1 MPRSSQ
7 TRGRMTAGAR
17 ASAPLGTKAAVG
29 WFAIALLIL
38 GSVGDLGST
47 PTTAVF
53 GLASVALYVVP
64 AIVFLVP
71 AALVSA
77 ELASGW
83 KGGVYNWVSEGIS
96 PGMGFAAVWCQFAQ
110 TTFYYPAVLAYVA
123 STLAYVFAPGLAHSG
138 LYTTIVI
145 IVLFWGAVLV
155 SARGA
160 ITADKLASWGILIGT
175 LIPGLLLVVLAA
187 LYLLGGN
194 ASAAPL
200 SSHHVLPP
208 WHGLTSIVLIVNG
221 FFTYAGVEVN
231 AVHVDDLR
239 DAPREFPKAVLVA
252 VVLIL
257 LVFILPTLAIAI
269 AVPAARISLT
279 AGVMQAFRSL
289 LHHFGL
295 GFIQPIIA
303 VGLVAASLSGL
314 LDWLTGPSTGLVDI
328 GRERGYLPRYFQQL
342 NANGVQLRI
351 LVSQGIVIT
360 LIGLLYAVVPT
371 VSRAYWVFAALATEV
386 YLIMYVLMFV
396 SAAKLRR
403 RAPDHQRG
411 YRAPA
416 LTAICIVGT
425 IASVAACA
433 VGLLPPSQLGQVSTP
448 MYAIALLGGV
458 IAIGVLPPLLLYRL
472 RRPNWRA
479 PESAD
484 GPAGHSARSDE

>member
-1 MPRSSQ
+1 M
-7 TRGRMTAGAR
+7 
-17 ASAPLGTKAAVG
+17 
-29 WFAIALLIL
+29 ALLII
-38 GSVGDLGST
+38 GSVGDLGSA
-47 PTTAVF
+47 PATAVF
-53 GLASVALYVVP
+53 GLASVVLFVVP
-64 AIVFLVP
+64 AVVFLVP

-83 KGGVYNWVSEGIS
+83 KGGIYNWVSDGIS

-123 STLAYVFAPGLAHSG
+123 STLAYVFAPDLAHSG

-155 SARGA
+155 SSRGVVA
-160 ITADKLASWGILIGT
+160 ADKLASWGILIGT
-175 LIPGLLLVVLAA
+175 LIPGLVLVVLAGI
-187 LYLLGGN
+187 YLVQGN
-194 ASAAPL
+194 SSAAPL
-200 SSHHVLPP
+200 NAHHVLPP
-208 WHGLTSIVLIVNG
+208 WHGLTSIVLVVNG

-252 VVLIL
+252 VILIL
-257 LVFILPTLAIAI
+257 LVFILPTLAISV
-269 AVPAARISLT
+269 AVPAAHISFT

-289 LHHFGL
+289 LDHFGL
-295 GFIQPIIA
+295 GVLQPIIA
-303 VGLVAASLSGL
+303 IGLVIASVSGL

-342 NANGVQLRI
+342 NGHGVQVHI
-351 LVSQGIVIT
+351 LAAQGIVIT
-360 LIGLLYAVVPT
+360 LIGLLYALVPT

-396 SAAKLRR
+396 AAANLRR
-403 RAPDHQRG
+403 REPDHQRG

-416 LTAICIVGT
+416 LLTICVVGT
-425 IASVAACA
+425 VASIAACA
-433 VGLLPPSQLGQVSTP
+433 VGLLPPSQLGQVSAP
-448 MYAIALLGGV
+448 AYAIALLAGV
-458 IAIGVLPPLLLYRL
+458 LAIGVLPPLLLYRL

-479 PESAD
+479 PEST
-484 GPAGHSARSDE
+484 AGSSSSTDPDRKAK